1 MCVSMCVRACM
12 CTKILLK
19 ILDFYKFDIGYYP
32 TYCEKRLEIPFFKN
46 QQLFYAH
53 FFSYV
58 QNTRTET

>member
-46 QQLFYAH
+46 
-53 FFSYV
+53 
-58 QNTRTET
+58 